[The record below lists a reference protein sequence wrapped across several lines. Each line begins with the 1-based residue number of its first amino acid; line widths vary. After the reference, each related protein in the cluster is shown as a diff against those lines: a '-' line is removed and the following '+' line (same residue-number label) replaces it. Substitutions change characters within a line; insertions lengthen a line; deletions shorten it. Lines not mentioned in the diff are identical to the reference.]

1 MINASKGG
9 KLPQAQTLR
18 LPAFLQIMTEDDK
31 YFMVIL
37 TRDLARCRKTFK
49 IL

>member
-9 KLPQAQTLR
+9 ELPQAKFLR
-18 LPAFLQIMTEDDK
+18 LPAFLQVMTEEDK

-37 TRDLARCRKTFK
+37 PGDSARCRKTFK